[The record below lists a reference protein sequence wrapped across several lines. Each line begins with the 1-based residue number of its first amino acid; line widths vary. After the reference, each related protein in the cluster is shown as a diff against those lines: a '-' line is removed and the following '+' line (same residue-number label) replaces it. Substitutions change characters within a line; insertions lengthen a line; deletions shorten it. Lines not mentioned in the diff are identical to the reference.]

1 MRYLQQGFDQLVFSM
16 WPTTNYSFF
25 FSIDSINFGDE
36 CEIKLIVLALRQAML
51 FNTIHLLIKFCLE
64 RKF

>member
-1 MRYLQQGFDQLVFSM
+1 MRYMQQGQDQLAFSKK
-16 WPTTNYSFF
+16 PSTNYFF
-25 FSIDSINFGDE
+25 LTIDSINFDDVS
-36 CEIKLIVLALRQAML
+36 EIKRILMALRQAML